1 MRHCRLFS
9 GHCKMSFDANMRTLN
24 AAITAPPG
32 GSSCWENVTSF
43 LFSDSFTFT

>member
-24 AAITAPPG
+24 AAVTAPPG
-32 GSSCWENVTSF
+32 GSSCWEKTKLKAVVAE
-43 LFSDSFTFT
+43 